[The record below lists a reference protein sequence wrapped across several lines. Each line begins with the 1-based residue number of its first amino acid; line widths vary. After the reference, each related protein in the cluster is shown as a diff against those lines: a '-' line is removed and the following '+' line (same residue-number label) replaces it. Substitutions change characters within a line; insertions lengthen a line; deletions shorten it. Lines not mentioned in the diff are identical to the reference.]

1 MGHWRSL
8 YRYSATSLRSSG
20 GSGSPPRF
28 RREREANPLR
38 VSLVPIAELDDVN
51 SRGDPQ
57 LPGHREPAMPHA
69 AFVLNRRKVLESA
82 LGAYRLPQLGQIAQ
96 VAVHVLGPASTAHR
110 VERVTQPLMDV
121 GSWRVDRLPGP
132 LQAPQ

>member
-57 LPGHREPAMPHA
+57 LPGHREPAMPDENHA
-69 AFVLNRRKVLESA
+69 AFVLNRRKVS
-82 LGAYRLPQLGQIAQ
+82 
-96 VAVHVLGPASTAHR
+96 S
-110 VERVTQPLMDV
+110 QPWVRIDSRSSVRSPRSRCMFSDQRPPLIGLN
-121 GSWRVDRLPGP
+121 GSPNR
-132 LQAPQ
+132 